1 MDGQWVYGNPIVLTM
16 ESDHSLVAVFEP
28 PQTRTLTISVEGP
41 GWTEPYPDTY
51 TYILGSQV
59 TVSAHPYWNCTFV
72 GWKLD
77 GQWVYGNPIV
87 LTMESD
93 HSLVAVFEPPQT
105 RTLTISVQGNGTTSP
120 LPGTYSYFDGTV
132 LTVHAQSHEY
142 WEFSNW
148 LLDGV

>member
-1 MDGQWVYGNPIVLTM
+1 
-16 ESDHSLVAVFEP
+16 SLSRTIAQAQSVQAY
-28 PQTRTLTISVEGP
+28 TLTISIQGE
-41 GWTEPYPDTY
+41 GWTWPPEGSY
-51 TYILGSQV
+51 TYQEGEQV
-59 TVSAHPYWNCTFV
+59 SVYANSYGYWTFV

-132 LTVHAQSHEY
+132 LTVHAQSHEH